1 MKEVTRAIIAG
12 AVEHLKE
19 PAMDR
24 AEQSTRSLAENYRTT
39 MEEAGWDLEIAHP
52 YPKHNRADYK
62 VMVARRNMAQRLTK
76 LDVAR
81 NGGIHSRTPNS
92 PNYRTW
98 NLDAIEHLVTE
109 ARELAAQQYEAF
121 IAKLVDKVEAD
132 GPVVEAILTGE
143 HVWGRSILT
152 VCHADGGVHKWRTE
166 MIINT
171 SKLGTL
177 FNQWPTRKIK
187 PVSRKSA

>member
-1 MKEVTRAIIAG
+1 MSKEIIGG
-12 AVEHLKE
+12 AVAHLRE
-19 PAMDR
+19 PAMQR
-24 AEQSTRSLAENYRTT
+24 AEEECRNQVEHYRLAL
-39 MEEAGWDLEIAHP
+39 AASDWDLEVAYP
-52 YPKHNRADYK
+52 YPDSMR
-62 VMVARRNMAQRLTK
+62 VGGGEFRSMVARRNMAQRLTTP
-76 LDVAR
+76 DAGR
-81 NGGIHSRTPNS
+81 NSQFCRRPRDPH
-92 PNYRTW
+92 YRTW
-98 NLDAIEHLVTE
+98 SPEAVEQLVTQ

-121 IAKLVDKVEAD
+121 IAKLVGKVEAD

-152 VCHADGGVHKWRTE
+152 VCHADGSVHKWHTE

-187 PVSRKSA
+187 SASRKAA